1 MRGCQHITHK
11 LFYTIQILYINF
23 VYVSAYHDRKYQSWD
38 GAEQAV
44 PGAPDKATDGKD
56 NGQDQEIIADRMD
69 RCSINHWCWLL
80 LDNNYIRGLQEFFL
94 PKKCV

>member
-1 MRGCQHITHK
+1 MGGCQHIIHQ
-11 LFYTIQILYINF
+11 LFYTIQILYIIS
-23 VYVSAYHDRKYQSWD
+23 VHVSTYHDRKYQSWD
-38 GAEQAV
+38 GAKQAV

-80 LDNNYIRGLQEFFL
+80 LDNNYIRGL
-94 PKKCV
+94 KYVYKIK